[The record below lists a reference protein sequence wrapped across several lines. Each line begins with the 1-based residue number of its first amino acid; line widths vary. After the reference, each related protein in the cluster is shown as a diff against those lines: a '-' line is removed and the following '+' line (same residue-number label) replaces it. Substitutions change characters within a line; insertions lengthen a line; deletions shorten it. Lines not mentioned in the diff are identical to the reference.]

1 MKRKDA
7 TVKKKEEEIKSHQ
20 DTRVCYMCGKRILKR
35 LSKSLNYQKVRNHC
49 HYTGEC
55 GSVAHS
61 IFNLLLNVPKEIP
74 EVIHIVHAMII
85 ILS

>member
-1 MKRKDA
+1 MLPL
-7 TVKKKEEEIKSHQ
+7 KKKEEEIKSHQ

-49 HYTGEC
+49 HHTGEY

-61 IFNLLLNVPKEIP
+61 ICNLLLNVPKDIP
-74 EVIHIVHAMII
+74 EVIHMVQAMII

>member
-1 MKRKDA
+1 
-7 TVKKKEEEIKSHQ
+7 
-20 DTRVCYMCGKRILKR
+20 MCGKRILKR

-49 HYTGEC
+49 HYKGEC